1 MLDAPEQDPVD
12 PGDPASPP
20 HGEAEQP
27 LPGPRWPRALRASA
41 TRRALLLT
49 ALGGLLIA
57 GLVTAIP
64 AVGRAPERLA
74 GYIASNPVPST
85 GAKINASFNRVAS
98 GDCLMWPDGTPES
111 AAIVSCADEHRFEVA
126 ESIDMRT
133 FPGMEYGQN
142 AAPPSPARIQQIS
155 EEQCEAAVRRYLG
168 TKFDPNSKFTISML
182 WPGDRAW
189 RQAGERRMLC
199 GLQSPGP
206 NNQQLA
212 FKGKVAD
219 IDQSKVW
226 PAGTCLGIDATTNQ
240 PIDVP
245 VDCAAPHAMEVS
257 GTVNLAERFP
267 DALPSEPEQDGFIK
281 DACTRMTD
289 AYLAPLK
296 LRTTTLTLIYPTL
309 TLPSW
314 SAGSR
319 VVACSIGATLGNGG
333 WATLVNSAK
342 GALLING
349 QPPVPPPDIPE
360 ERLNLPPIPL
370 QLPTP
375 RPAPRL
381 SSCQVPHQALS
392 TSLPNSQWLRPPRH
406 PNRMRQRRQH
416 RPRPSHRH
424 QTPER
429 RRRPNHQRPHRLA
442 PPSPHRQASR
452 VTVRMDPQ
460 RFDELVSDALDL
472 IPPELADAMDNV
484 VVLVANRHPQHE
496 NLLGQYEGVALTER
510 GSDYAGSLPDAITI
524 YREALLDACDSE
536 DEVVDQVAITVIH
549 EVAHHFGIDDE
560 RLDQLGWRDEP
571 APGRGNPD
579 LSAPDAMNGP

>member
-1 MLDAPEQDPVD
+1 MKRSRKLTTATLVMRPRRPCQNGADVGRARAGPRRSRR
-12 PGDPASPP
+12 PGQPP

-98 GDCLMWPDGTPES
+98 GDCLMWPDGTPEF

-333 WATLVNSAK
+333 
-342 GALLING
+342 G
-349 QPPVPPPDIPE
+349 QP
-360 ERLNLPPIPL
+360 
-370 QLPTP
+370 
-375 RPAPRL
+375 
-381 SSCQVPHQALS
+381 
-392 TSLPNSQWLRPPRH
+392 W
-406 PNRMRQRRQH
+406 
-416 RPRPSHRH
+416 
-424 QTPER
+424 
-429 RRRPNHQRPHRLA
+429 
-442 PPSPHRQASR
+442 
-452 VTVRMDPQ
+452 
-460 RFDELVSDALDL
+460 
-472 IPPELADAMDNV
+472 
-484 VVLVANRHPQHE
+484 
-496 NLLGQYEGVALTER
+496 
-510 GSDYAGSLPDAITI
+510 
-524 YREALLDACDSE
+524 
-536 DEVVDQVAITVIH
+536 
-549 EVAHHFGIDDE
+549 
-560 RLDQLGWRDEP
+560 
-571 APGRGNPD
+571 
-579 LSAPDAMNGP
+579 